1 MSEWKETDIGLI
13 PHDWEVV
20 KFSEILQTTLRNGVN
35 KPSRVRG
42 IGDYKMVNMNE
53 IFAHDV
59 IKDIPMEF
67 VELNDNERATSLLE
81 KKDLLFARQS
91 LVFEGAGKCSIYI
104 GDNEKVCFEGHLIR
118 ARLNSKKSNSE
129 FYYYFFS
136 SSYGKRFIRTI
147 IEQAVVAGIR
157 GSDLKDLQIPY
168 PPKQQQDGAV
178 GILSCLDR
186 KISNLRQQNETLER
200 IAQTLFK
207 HWFVD
212 FEFPNEDGKP
222 YKSSGGDMVR
232 SEFGKIAVGW
242 RVGKLG
248 DEFNILMGQSP
259 DGSSYNEDGEGLIF
273 FQGRTDFGFRFP
285 QVRLFTTEPK
295 RIANKFDVLVSV
307 RAPVGDINVAFENA
321 V

>member
-1 MSEWKETDIGLI
+1 MSEWRETDIGLV
-13 PHDWEVV
+13 PHDWNVV
-20 KFSEILQTTLRNGVN
+20 RFKELLQIPLKNGVN

-67 VELNDNERATSLLE
+67 VELNDNEQSTSLLE
-81 KKDLLFARQS
+81 KNDLLFARQS
-91 LVFEGAGKCSIYI
+91 LVFEGAGKCSIYT
-104 GDNEKVCFEGHLIR
+104 GNNEKVCFEGHLIR
-118 ARLNSKKSNSE
+118 ARINSKKSNPE

-147 IEQAVVAGIR
+147 TEQAVVAGIR
-157 GSDLKDLQIPY
+157 GSDLKELRIPY

-178 GILSCLDR
+178 DILSCLDR
-186 KISNLRQQNETLER
+186 KIENLRKQNETLEA

-212 FEFPNEDGKP
+212 FEFPNADGKP
-222 YKSSGGDMVR
+222 YKSSGGSMEP
-232 SEFGKIAVGW
+232 SELGDIPAAW

-248 DEFNILMGQSP
+248 EIYKTTSGGTPSRKEPDYYAEKGYLWVKSKELYSNFILHTEEKITPLGLKNS
-259 DGSSYNEDGEGLIF
+259 GSS
-273 FQGRTDFGFRFP
+273 GFRVINP
-285 QVRLFTTEPK
+285 
-295 RIANKFDVLVSV
+295 ANT
-307 RAPVGDINVAFENA
+307 
-321 V
+321 